1 MQNTHSCQLQTLGFV
16 KNYQPDSN
24 SNNIINHTLYHKYA
38 SSQNYYYTR
47 EINEILSKQRTSSV
61 ILFQDYLHYDDEDEY
76 LRRFYLQ
83 EVYANK
89 MKLLKEFYKYHKDL
103 PRFTLTQKILQTLN
117 YYYDKRRKLDYYRIQ
132 RQIEFE
138 NKQNPQL
145 PQKGIVG
152 DKPME
157 SESTPRS
164 ASSSTSNANAN
175 IENILKDITRQES
188 KQQIEISK
196 ITQIQEEQQSEII
209 KIINMIS
216 TPQIKNY
223 QVFKKS
229 KNNFKKQLK
238 LDELG
243 LSLSSRIQQN
253 PQEAKMP
260 LSARYP
266 SYSLSRVNYKHQ
278 SLSKEKTAD
287 THLIKDNLLQLF
299 NKCPTTKKMKVE
311 NKSSSRNIQ
320 LDQKKLIPEI
330 KQLELKIIKSLQE
343 IEKNKNTQKIVSL
356 DSKALHQILS
366 KFSKPQSQRHIQQ
379 VDSFKSTSN
388 QSIKI
393 TNSKIAM
400 QKAYT
405 PRNKFMHSKPNETNQ
420 QHPKKSIEKKQQQL
434 VKALDLKKLMVY
446 KSEKSAKTERVKKN
460 VPALNLNAVQI
471 NNQSSLTSR
480 NQSGNPSFIQLLT
493 PKPQTSRSKVNNL
506 IHWQVKAIQAAQR
519 DYKLQLKTQQMKI
532 EQLI

>member
-1 MQNTHSCQLQTLGFV
+1 MKKIHSCQLQTLGFV
-16 KNYQPDSN
+16 KNYQSDQN

-38 SSQNYYYTR
+38 SSQNYYFTR

-76 LRRFYLQ
+76 LKRFYIY
-83 EVYANK
+83 EVYDNK
-89 MKLLKEFYKYHKDL
+89 MRLLKEFYKFHKDL
-103 PRFTLTQKILQTLN
+103 PRFSLSKQILQTLN

-132 RQIEFE
+132 KQIEFE

-152 DKPME
+152 DKPIE
-157 SESTPRS
+157 TQSTPRS
-164 ASSSTSNANAN
+164 DSSSTSNVNTN
-175 IENILKDITRQES
+175 VENILKDITRQES

-196 ITQIQEEQQSEII
+196 ITQIQEEQQSEIL

-229 KNNFKKQLK
+229 KTNFKKHLR

-266 SYSLSRVNYKHQ
+266 SYSLCRVNHKHS

-287 THLIKDNLLQLF
+287 THLIKDNLLQLI
-299 NKCPTTKKMKVE
+299 NKCSTTKKIKVE
-311 NKSSSRNIQ
+311 NKSNSRYTPF
-320 LDQKKLIPEI
+320 DQKKLIPEI

-356 DSKALHQILS
+356 DSKALHSILS
-366 KFSKPQSQRHIQQ
+366 KFNQPLSQRHIQQ

-393 TNSKIAM
+393 TNSKIAI

-405 PRNKFMHSKPNETNQ
+405 PRNKFLGTRPYETNS
-420 QHPKKSIEKKQQQL
+420 QHTKKSIEKQQQQ
-434 VKALDLKKLMVY
+434 VKALDLKKLMIY
-446 KSEKSAKTERVKKN
+446 KSEKSAKTERIKKN
-460 VPALNLNAVQI
+460 VPVLNLNAVQI

-493 PKPQTSRSKVNNL
+493 PKPQTSRYKINNL

-519 DYKLQLKTQQMKI
+519 DYKLQLKPQQMKI

>member
-1 MQNTHSCQLQTLGFV
+1 MKKIHSCQLRTLGFV
-16 KNYQPDSN
+16 KNYQSDSI

-61 ILFQDYLHYDDEDEY
+61 ILFQDYLHFDDEDEY
-76 LRRFYLQ
+76 LKRFYIN
-83 EVYANK
+83 EVYDNK
-89 MKLLKEFYKYHKDL
+89 MKLLKEFYKFHKDL
-103 PRFTLTQKILQTLN
+103 PRFALTKQILQTLN

-152 DKPME
+152 DKPIE
-157 SESTPRS
+157 TQSTPNS
-164 ASSSTSNANAN
+164 ESSSTSNLNTN

-196 ITQIQEEQQSEII
+196 ITQVQEEQQSEIL

-216 TPQIKNY
+216 TPLIKNY

-229 KNNFKKQLK
+229 KGNFKKQLK

-266 SYSLSRVNYKHQ
+266 SYSLSRLNHKHQ

-299 NKCPTTKKMKVE
+299 NKCPTTKKIKVE

-320 LDQKKLIPEI
+320 LDQKKQIPEI

-366 KFSKPQSQRHIQQ
+366 KFNQPLSQRHIQQ

-393 TNSKIAM
+393 AHNKIAM
-400 QKAYT
+400 QKVYT
-405 PRNKFMHSKPNETNQ
+405 PRNKFVSSKTNEIHP
-420 QHPKKSIEKKQQQL
+420 QHTKKSLEKQQQL

-460 VPALNLNAVQI
+460 VPVLNLNAVQN

-480 NQSGNPSFIQLLT
+480 NQSGNPSFNQLLT
-493 PKPQTSRSKVNNL
+493 PKPQTSRYKVNNL

-519 DYKLQLKTQQMKI
+519 EYKLQLKPSQMKI